1 MKWIPHM
8 RIFALPLGSAWSTH
22 ALHPGWVATA
32 AWLGLAFL
40 VGGGWALF
48 DKWMRGRVDGLSWN
62 AICYGWPTAMVLT
75 CPVLVLAD
83 SLKWTGEPWSDT
95 LALFVTVYFVA
106 NLPALIVSALFLVS
120 PWCSA
125 LLQLTLCVQEPGWLL
140 VVIAGLVF
148 WMSWF
153 GIIRDLEERWA
164 CQILSLRLGK
174 AS

>member
-1 MKWIPHM
+1 
-8 RIFALPLGSAWSTH
+8 
-22 ALHPGWVATA
+22 
-32 AWLGLAFL
+32 
-40 VGGGWALF
+40 
-48 DKWMRGRVDGLSWN
+48 
-62 AICYGWPTAMVLT
+62 MVLT

-120 PWCSA
+120 PCCIA